1 MGKGQCGYPVFLDVV
16 VISQN
21 QNTLVH
27 GQQMYGRLWV
37 CFDGDYYFFA
47 WARFLHIKVN
57 INLEQKWIFFIQLAG
72 KNFSMKHFLSLN
84 CIILTLNVSFA
95 IAMQY
100 QIQSFIHI
108 KENSSL
114 FFFYICHIL
123 GFLIIRSVEF
133 LLVGPLRYFT
143 YLFTLFLNVPSML
156 NVKASVTIS
165 PSSRTQWT
173 IRRALGAISVVMGT
187 EKVFLL
193 EDIIGISPEA
203 TTWPFEMIC
212 DIVKKT

>member
-1 MGKGQCGYPVFLDVV
+1 
-16 VISQN
+16 
-21 QNTLVH
+21 
-27 GQQMYGRLWV
+27 
-37 CFDGDYYFFA
+37 
-47 WARFLHIKVN
+47 
-57 INLEQKWIFFIQLAG
+57 
-72 KNFSMKHFLSLN
+72 MKHSLSLK

-114 FFFYICHIL
+114 FFYMPHL
-123 GFLIIRSVEF
+123 GFLNIRSVEF

-143 YLFTLFLNVPSML
+143 YLFTLFLNIPSML